1 MIILSFTVVGRKS
14 SISFPTVF
22 YRIFCYFT
30 PAMQRLSYIRFIFL
44 LLCALYVRTGEMRAQ
59 QSSFPPVKTDTTG
72 MPVVAGGECRRIP
85 IIPSHFK
92 PTSLILPASLIA
104 VGAVGTAIDGMNDFH
119 LFQRK
124 ASVKRI
130 HIDDYMEWGMLGW
143 VFVAD
148 FMGKEK
154 HNWADQLCLV
164 VLAEGMNAAMTR
176 TLKYTVREIRPD
188 GRPYSFPSGHTANAF
203 LGAHLAYKEL
213 KDSSPIGAYSGYALA
228 AFVAGSRLYNNRHW
242 VADVVAGAGFGI
254 LSVELAYLVYFPV
267 RNAIARKINL
277 RRSDKLIFT
286 PAVGAGGAGVY
297 VSYAF

>member
-1 MIILSFTVVGRKS
+1 
-14 SISFPTVF
+14 
-22 YRIFCYFT
+22 
-30 PAMQRLSYIRFIFL
+30 MQKVSPIRVIFL
-44 LLCALYVRTGEMRAQ
+44 LLAALLWSSGVSQAQ
-59 QSSFPPVKTDTTG
+59 PSPGSGAETELSDMSFPADS
-72 MPVVAGGECRRIP
+72 GGRRIP
-85 IIPSHFK
+85 VLPYTFK
-92 PTSLILPASLIA
+92 PASLILPASLIA
-104 VGAVGTAIDGMNDFH
+104 VGVVGTAIDGMNDFH
-119 LFQRK
+119 LFHRK
-124 ASVKRI
+124 ESVRQI

-148 FMGKEK
+148 LMGKEK

-176 TLKYTVREIRPD
+176 TLKYTVREPRPD

-213 KDSSPIGAYSGYALA
+213 KDSNPVAAYSGYVLA

-277 RRSDKLIFT
+277 RRSDKLVFAPT
-286 PAVGAGGAGVY
+286 LGRGGGGFY
-297 VSYAF
+297 LSYAF